1 MSDQNKPKIDLK
13 ARLGRKTVG
22 GGGPSIPP
30 PMATGSSIPAPPFA
44 SRPPPAAISEA
55 PRPMVVQPQA
65 IKIEMSE
72 EIVEAQKKG
81 RTKVMMIAA
90 GAAVV
95 GMILGYVFG
104 DGAAR
109 RTAQNNALVGA
120 EELAKEVDA
129 ANAEI
134 EKLGKLLGDAKR
146 DLSDGK
152 FPEEAVRGMG
162 DVQIPFDG
170 THLVGKGTQLMSVD
184 VNRMLIDFAGNAQSA
199 NEQKDRLQ
207 RVLGNQR
214 KALEELFAQKEK
226 PKFQWSVFVT
236 NGPHGPMASMQPLPA
251 PFFVTSKDPMKDK
264 DGKDVPFAWP
274 DEIEVPD
281 GDKKLKLKRYSK
293 GEAVSEDPQFMPVDP
308 DSQSLVCPVDTMILL
323 RKEVVAL
330 ETLLTGDLSDPT
342 NEKPGLVDTGK
353 KLIDDLKSIGH

>member
-22 GGGPSIPP
+22 STGPSIPP
-30 PMATGSSIPAPPFA
+30 PMATGSSIPAPPFQ
-44 SRPPPAAISEA
+44 SRPPQAAPSEA
-55 PRPMVVQPQA
+55 PRPTYVQPQA

-81 RTKVMMIAA
+81 RSKVMMIAA

-95 GMILGYVFG
+95 GMVLGYVFG

-120 EELAKEVDA
+120 EELAKEIDT

-134 EKLGKLLGDAKR
+134 EKLSKLIGDAKR

-152 FPEEAVRGMG
+152 FPEEAVRALG
-162 DVQIPFDG
+162 DVQIPFDA

-184 VNRMLIDFAGNAQSA
+184 INRTLIDFAGNSQSA
-199 NEQKDRLQ
+199 NDQKDRLA
-207 RVLGNQR
+207 RVLGSQK
-214 KALEELFAQKEK
+214 KALEDLFAQKEK
-226 PKFQWSVFVT
+226 PKFNWSVYVT
-236 NGPHGPMASMQPLPA
+236 NGPHGPIASMQPLPA
-251 PFFVTSKDPMKDK
+251 PFFVTSKETMKDK

-274 DEIEVPD
+274 EEIEVPD
-281 GDKKLKLKRYSK
+281 GDKKLKLKRYTK
-293 GEAVSEDPQFMPVDP
+293 GDAVSEDPQFLPVDP

-330 ETLLTGDLSDPT
+330 ETLLAGDLSDPT
-342 NEKPGLVDTGK
+342 NEKPGLTDMGK
-353 KLIDDLKSIGH
+353 KLIDELKSIGH

>member
-120 EELAKEVDA
+120 EELAKDVDA